1 MLVKTVF
8 NHSYIHFD
16 KKILFNKLEG
26 FNDSLMKTLAF
37 HRAHIEN
44 FIYIRLKRLSIE
56 FTNRNQ

>member
-1 MLVKTVF
+1 MHFKTVF
-8 NHSYIHFD
+8 NHSYVHFD

-44 FIYIRLKRLSIE
+44 FIYIRLKRIPIK
-56 FTNRNQ
+56 FR